1 MDVDTFEL
9 FIAYL
14 PESFEGW
21 VLFAIVACALLS
33 AVWPKPAETAHPF
46 WRGLHALV
54 NAIGFNIRHAR
65 NMQRPA
71 KKSAQRPGR

>member
-1 MDVDTFEL
+1 MDEDL
-9 FIAYL
+9 FNLFLAYL

-21 VLFAIVACALLS
+21 VFFAIVICALLS

-46 WRGLHALV
+46 WHGLHALV

-65 NMQRPA
+65 NMPRAQKKGSQRT
-71 KKSAQRPGR
+71 GR